1 MGSASLGGLKSKVV
15 GPLPPETSQVAS
27 GGYTDLLDAGFD
39 AVTDANTADTIVGI
53 EMLNVLGN
61 AYLVIIYK
69 A

>member
-1 MGSASLGGLKSKVV
+1 MASLANLKSKVV
-15 GPLPPETSQVAS
+15 GPLPPGDFSSAS
-27 GGYTDLLDAGFD
+27 AIEALLDAGFD
-39 AVTDANTADTIVGI
+39 AVTDADTADTIAGI

>member
-1 MGSASLGGLKSKVV
+1 MPSLANLKSKVV
-15 GPLPPETSQVAS
+15 GPLPPGDFSSAS
-27 GGYTDLLDAGFD
+27 AIEALLDAGFD
-39 AVTDANTADTIVGI
+39 AVTDADTADTIAGI

>member
-15 GPLPPETSQVAS
+15 GPLSPADFS
-27 GGYTDLLDAGFD
+27 GATAIQSALDAGFD

>member
-1 MGSASLGGLKSKVV
+1 MGSANLAALKSKVI
-15 GPLPPETSQVAS
+15 GPLSPADFS
-27 GGYTDLLDAGFD
+27 GATAIQTAIDAGFD
-39 AVTDANTADTIVGI
+39 AVTDADTADTIVGL

>member
-15 GPLPPETSQVAS
+15 GPLPPRHFSFAPADIQA
-27 GGYTDLLDAGFD
+27 LLDAGFD

>member
-1 MGSASLGGLKSKVV
+1 MGSANLGNLKSKVV
-15 GPLPPETSQVAS
+15 GPLPPGDFS
-27 GGYTDLLDAGFD
+27 GATAIQTLLDAGFD
-39 AVTDANTADTIVGI
+39 AVTDADTADTIVGI

>member
-15 GPLPPETSQVAS
+15 GPLPPGDFSSAS
-27 GGYTDLLDAGFD
+27 AIQAQLDAGFD
-39 AVTDANTADTIVGI
+39 AVTDANTADTIAGL

>member
-1 MGSASLGGLKSKVV
+1 MGSASLGNLKSKVV
-15 GPLPPETSQVAS
+15 GPLPPNDFSGAS
-27 GGYTDLLDAGFD
+27 AIQTLLDAGFD
-39 AVTDANTADTIVGI
+39 AVTDADTADTIVGI

>member
-15 GPLPPETSQVAS
+15 GPLAPADFS
-27 GGYTDLLDAGFD
+27 GATAIQALLDAGFD
-39 AVTDANTADTIVGI
+39 AVTDANTADTIAGL

>member
-1 MGSASLGGLKSKVV
+1 MGSANLAALKSKVV
-15 GPLPPETSQVAS
+15 GPLAPAHFSAATAIQSA
-27 GGYTDLLDAGFD
+27 LDAGFD
-39 AVTDANTADTIVGI
+39 AVTDADTADTIVGI

>member
-1 MGSASLGGLKSKVV
+1 LKSKVV
-15 GPLPPETSQVAS
+15 GPLPPGDFSSAS
-27 GGYTDLLDAGFD
+27 AIQTLLDAGFD
-39 AVTDANTADTIVGI
+39 AVTDADTADTIVGL

>member
-1 MGSASLGGLKSKVV
+1 MGSANLAALKSKVI
-15 GPLPPETSQVAS
+15 GPLPPGDFSSATAIQTAI
-27 GGYTDLLDAGFD
+27 DAGFD
-39 AVTDANTADTIVGI
+39 AVTDADTADTIVGL

>member
-1 MGSASLGGLKSKVV
+1 MGSASLGNLKSKVV
-15 GPLPPETSQVAS
+15 GPLPPADFS
-27 GGYTDLLDAGFD
+27 GATAIQTLLDAGFD
-39 AVTDANTADTIVGI
+39 AVTDANTADTIVGL